1 MTARIFLGTLHSRF
15 RAPLAAMIPHDSH
28 FMVAQGNYAEAEPL
42 YERSL
47 AIFEKAL
54 GPQHPNVA
62 QSLNSL
68 AELLKAQVRIAI
80 YPGEYFSWSTL
91 GQTFL

>member
-1 MTARIFLGTLHSRF
+1 
-15 RAPLAAMIPHDSH
+15 
-28 FMVAQGNYAEAEPL
+28 MVAQGNYAEAEPL